1 MKLTLAKSKA
11 GHDKNHVFLLYKE
24 DDDFVYLVNGTTKT
38 IAHPKRKKRMHVQ
51 LIENLPESL
60 NVYGEKDSLTD
71 DDIKAML
78 KIYADRLLQGGS
90 N

>member
-24 DDDFVYLVNGTTKT
+24 DENFVYLVNGTTKT
-38 IAHPKRKKRMHVQ
+38 TSHPKRKKRMHVQ
-51 LIENLPESL
+51 VIENLPDSLNIYQEKESL
-60 NVYGEKDSLTD
+60 SD
-71 DDIKAML
+71 DDIKAIL
-78 KIYADRLLQGGS
+78 QIYADRLLQGGK